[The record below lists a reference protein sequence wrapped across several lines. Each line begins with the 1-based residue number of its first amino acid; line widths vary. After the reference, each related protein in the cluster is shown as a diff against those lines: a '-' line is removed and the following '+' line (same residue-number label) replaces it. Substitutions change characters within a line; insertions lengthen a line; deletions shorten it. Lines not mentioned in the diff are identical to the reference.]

1 MPAAQQDGTG
11 KSHREVFA
19 REGMDA
25 AATVFERVKQVISAC
40 RVGVEVGFQRF
51 GGDGTIDR
59 AAIDDDSKLDRQLF
73 VIEHGTVIRKLDL
86 HGGTPG

>member
-19 REGMDA
+19 REGMNA
-25 AATVFERVKQVISAC
+25 AATVFERVKQIVSAC
-40 RVGVEVGFQRF
+40 RVGVEVRFQRF
-51 GGDGTIDR
+51 GGNGTINR
-59 AAIDDDSKLDRQLF
+59 PTIDDDGKLDRQLF

-86 HGGTPG
+86 HSGTPG